1 MKNKSKLYL
10 ILSSFLVLGCGLG
23 RKPVSTMDFSEP
35 QDHIPIRALLHWKD
49 MRDSLYRLSLK
60 QETSRQVG
68 NHVCSD
74 ILAVKVRNNTQQVY
88 EAIHAILDL
97 ALVGYSYVK
106 VDKILLI
113 QSNVSHSAENDLYIL
128 VYKGKEVEAMLYN
141 LQEKRFEY
149 AARYF
154 TTKYIQR
161 RLTKIRKGSSVDCSF
176 DEINLAE
183 FQDGHLTQL
192 TVTYNPGPEVNNFL
206 ALTFEKGW
214 Y

>member
-1 MKNKSKLYL
+1 M
-10 ILSSFLVLGCGLG
+10 SSFLVLGCGLG
-23 RKPVSTMDFSEP
+23 RKPVSTMDFSDP
-35 QDHIPIRALLHWKD
+35 QDHIPIQALLQWKN
-49 MRDSLYRLSLK
+49 MRDSIYSVSLK
-60 QETSRQVG
+60 QEKAKQPANTT
-68 NHVCSD
+68 CAD
-74 ILAVKVRNNTQQVY
+74 ILAVKVRNNTQQAY
-88 EAIHAILDL
+88 ETIHAILDL

-106 VDKILLI
+106 VDKVLLI

-154 TTKYIQR
+154 TPKYLQR

-183 FQDGHLTQL
+183 FQDGRLTQL
-192 TVTYNPGPEVNNFL
+192 TVTYSPGPELNNFL